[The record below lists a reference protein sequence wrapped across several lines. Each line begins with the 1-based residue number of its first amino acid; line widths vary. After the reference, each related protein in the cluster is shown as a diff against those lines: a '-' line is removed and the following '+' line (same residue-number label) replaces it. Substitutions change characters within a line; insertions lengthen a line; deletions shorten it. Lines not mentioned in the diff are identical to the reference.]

1 MIDETKMERRTIEA
15 GTILNMNGIPI
26 EVCEPFEAATH
37 PNNWTIALEPPPE
50 RDGLVDAASS
60 IGNA

>member
-37 PNNWTIALEPPPE
+37 PNNWKYALLLPE
-50 RDGLVDAASS
+50 RDLGEVHAKPRA
-60 IGNA
+60 